1 MNDILYRLA
10 MPNTIEPRTQPRT
23 PTIVAHRGAS
33 KAAKENTIE
42 AFHLAR
48 TMGAAMVELDVR
60 RTSDNALAVHH
71 DPHIDGVA
79 IVSMTR
85 AELPTWVPLLHEAL
99 DACEGMEVNIEIKND
114 QTEVDFDETRSLV
127 PAVIELLRIRGDGDR
142 MLISSFDRE
151 TVRAVRAQEPT
162 LRTGYLFTIPELP
175 LDKFM
180 AGIAA
185 EGHVAIHPNRYAAVV
200 ELCDAAHRVGLAVNV
215 WTVDKPEEMLK
226 LAANGV
232 DAIITN
238 VPDVAVAT
246 FSSTSPLG

>member
-1 MNDILYRLA
+1 
-10 MPNTIEPRTQPRT
+10 MPNTIDPRP
-23 PTIVAHRGAS
+23 PIIVAHRGAS

-48 TMGAAMVELDVR
+48 TLGAAMVELDVR
-60 RTSDNALAVHH
+60 RTSDNALAIHH
-71 DPHIDGVA
+71 DPQIDGVA

-85 AELPTWVPLLHEAL
+85 NELPTWVPLLHEAL

-114 QTEVDFDETRSLV
+114 ESEIDFDETRSLV
-127 PAVIELLRIRGDGDR
+127 PAVIELLRVRGDGDR
-142 MLISSFDRE
+142 MLISSFDRD
-151 TVRAVRAQEPT
+151 TVRAVREQEPT

-175 LDKFM
+175 LDEFM

-185 EGHVAIHPNRYAAVV
+185 EGHVAIHPNRYAATA
-200 ELCDAAHRVGLAVNV
+200 ELCDAAHHVGLAVNV
-215 WTVDKPEEMLK
+215 WTVDKPDEMLR

-238 VPDVAVAT
+238 LPDVGVET
-246 FSSTSPLG
+246 FAS

>member
-1 MNDILYRLA
+1 M
-10 MPNTIEPRTQPRT
+10 
-23 PTIVAHRGAS
+23 IVAHRGAS

-48 TMGAAMVELDVR
+48 TLGAAMVELDVR
-60 RTSDNALAVHH
+60 RTSDNALAIHH
-71 DPHIDGVA
+71 DPRIGGVA

-99 DACEGMEVNIEIKND
+99 DACDGMEVNIEIKND
-114 QTEVDFDETRSLV
+114 ETEVDFDETRSLV
-127 PAVIELLRIRGDGDR
+127 PAVIELLRVRGDGDR

-151 TVRAVRAQEPT
+151 TVRAVRVQEPS

-175 LDKFM
+175 LDEFM
-180 AGIAA
+180 VGIAA
-185 EGHVAIHPNRYAAVV
+185 EGHVAIHPNRYAATA
-200 ELCDAAHRVGLAVNV
+200 ELCDAAHSVGLAVNV
-215 WTVDKPEEMLK
+215 WTVDKPEEMLR

-238 VPDVAVAT
+238 LPNVGVAT
-246 FSSTSPLG
+246 FATR

>member
-1 MNDILYRLA
+1 MADKSR
-10 MPNTIEPRTQPRT
+10 PNS

-42 AFHLAR
+42 AFRLAR
-48 TMGAAMVELDVR
+48 ELGASMVELDVR
-60 RTSDNALAVHH
+60 RTADNALAIHH

-85 AELPTWVPLLHEAL
+85 EQLPEWVPMLDEAL
-99 DACEGMEVNIEIKND
+99 DACAGMEVNIEIKND
-114 QTEVDFDETRSLV
+114 EKEVDFDPARSLV
-127 PAVIELLRIRGDGDR
+127 PAVLALLAQRGDGDR

-151 TVRAVRAQEPT
+151 TVRACRALDPSV
-162 LRTGYLFTIPELP
+162 RTGYLFVVPELP
-175 LDKFM
+175 LGPFLT
-180 AGIAA
+180 GLAA
-185 EGHVAIHPNRYAAVV
+185 EGHVAIHPNRFAATAEV
-200 ELCDAAHRVGLAVNV
+200 CDAAHEAGLYVNV
-215 WTVDKPEEMLK
+215 WTVDKPQEMLQ

-246 FSSTSPLG
+246 FANRDR